1 MTIQFNEKSMEI
13 EIVKILKERGLP
25 VVKQEVRMNNKIVD
39 LVGYTVTPDNEL
51 VPQVVVEIKLQPTM
65 SAQKQLMSYA
75 EIFQTPYALLV
86 TPDRT
91 IWFETDTFLPIENP
105 TFKTEKIF
113 VEDLQEIERTF
124 HVLLDAFRG
133 DMPPQNSWLIILQGL
148 LTRSYLQKNESLE
161 QWHEMD
167 QNKFYD
173 LLETTIYQH
182 YGIDQYVEKQ
192 IIGERNFKHFIW
204 KLGEI
209 PATHPLYGQ
218 LMINLIERNNFHGE
232 YLTSP
237 TVRELFAGIINSLNL
252 NSLSVLDMGVGYG
265 SIAHSLINSN
275 LNIKKLTAIELNK
288 STANYFKMLSVI
300 SGHKNTHTI
309 SGDALEPNNSLN
321 TLYDVVV
328 VDPPFGKV
336 QKMKDEYFRYSVT
349 NKGKRKFLETSEL
362 FLERATEMVLPGGYV
377 VALVT
382 ESFLF
387 SETAQITRSLL
398 KERMIVEAIISLPPH
413 TLKPYTGIKVNLL
426 VLRRKT
432 SNKEKADNLFLA
444 NCESVEQFSEAVEG
458 YKNWKNGGYS

>member
-1 MTIQFNEKSMEI
+1 MTIQLNGKSMEM
-13 EIVKILKERGLP
+13 EIVKFLKERGLP
-25 VVKQEVRMNNKIVD
+25 VVKQGVRMNNKTVD

-75 EIFQTPYALLV
+75 EIFQTPYALLI
-86 TPDRT
+86 TQDRT

-105 TFKTEKIF
+105 TFKTEKLF
-113 VEDLQEIERTF
+113 VEDLQEIENTF
-124 HVLLDAFRG
+124 HVLLNDFRG
-133 DMPPQNSWLIILQGL
+133 DMPSRNGWLLILQGL
-148 LTRSYLQKNESLE
+148 LARSYLLENKSLE
-161 QWHEMD
+161 QWGEIN
-167 QNKFYD
+167 QNNFFE
-173 LLETTIYQH
+173 LLEAVYQH
-182 YGIDQYVEKQ
+182 YGIDQHVERQ
-192 IIGERNFKHFIW
+192 LVNERNFQHFIW

-209 PATHPLYGQ
+209 PATHTLYGQ
-218 LMINLIERNNFHGE
+218 LMINLIERNNFYGE

-237 TVRELFAGIINSLNL
+237 TVRELFASIINSLNL
-252 NSLSVLDMGVGYG
+252 DSLSILDMGVGYG

-275 LNIKKLTAIELNK
+275 PNIEKLTAIELNK
-288 STANYFKMLSVI
+288 STANYFKMLSII
-300 SGHKNTHTI
+300 SGHKNTHAI
-309 SGDALEPNNSLN
+309 SGDALESNNSLN

-349 NKGKRKFLETSEL
+349 NAGKRKFLETSEL
-362 FLERATEMVLPGGYV
+362 FLERATELVLPGGYV

-413 TLKPYTGIKVNLL
+413 TLKPYTGVKVSLL

-432 SNKEKADNLFLA
+432 HNQEIADNLFLA
-444 NCESVEQFSEAVEG
+444 NCESVEQFPEAVEG
-458 YKNWKNGGYS
+458 YKTWKNGGTLE